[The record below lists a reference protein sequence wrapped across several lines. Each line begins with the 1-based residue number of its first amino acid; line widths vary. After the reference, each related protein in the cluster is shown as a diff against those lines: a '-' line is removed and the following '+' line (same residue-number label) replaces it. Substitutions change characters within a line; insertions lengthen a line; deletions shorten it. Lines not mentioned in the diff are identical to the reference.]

1 LIGRYRE
8 PNVTGMTEVAAR
20 PVSLDSI
27 RTGAVVYLDES
38 RTRIAVTG
46 EDRISWL
53 DGVLSNHVASV
64 SKGGA
69 LYACALTEKGKIIA
83 DAIVIVRGEQC
94 GVWVPKAVAQELVSA
109 WDRYIT
115 MEDVELAQDEGRRLL
130 FLQGGAA
137 EKIAHD
143 SGLHAR
149 AERLDDIG
157 LGSGLVLD
165 VSRDEAEEVEKRLM
179 SVGAVR
185 IEQGDVRTYRVEAG
199 RATFGFDFD
208 QKTYVQEAGLEGRAV
223 SFTKGCYHGQEVVC
237 MLENRGKVSR
247 RLVQLEVDGVAAPG
261 EEITSDGTT
270 MGKVTSVVPHVGG
283 KTIAL
288 AMIKAA
294 VAQEGASISV
304 AGKSGKVL
312 ALAR

>member
-1 LIGRYRE
+1 
-8 PNVTGMTEVAAR
+8 MTEVAPR
-20 PVSLDSI
+20 PISLESI
-27 RTGAVVYLDES
+27 RSGGVVYLDES
-38 RTRIAVTG
+38 RARIAVSG
-46 EDRISWL
+46 DDRISWL
-53 DGVLSNHVASV
+53 NGVLSNDVATV
-64 SKGGA
+64 AKGGA

-83 DAIVIVRGEQC
+83 DAIVVIRDQAC
-94 GVWVPKAVAQELVSA
+94 GVWVPASVADELIAA
-109 WDRYIT
+109 WDRYII
-115 MEDVELAQDEGRRLL
+115 MEDVELTRDESRRLL

-137 EKIAHD
+137 ERIAAD
-143 SGLHAR
+143 AALSAR
-149 AERLDDIG
+149 AEKLDDLG
-157 LGSGLVLD
+157 LGAGLAFD
-165 VSRDEAEEVEKRLM
+165 VSRDEAEEIAKRLV

-185 IEQGDVRTYRVEAG
+185 IEPGDVRTYRIEAG

-208 QKTYVQEAGLEGRAV
+208 QKTYVQEAGLEARAV

-247 RLVQLEVDGVAAPG
+247 RLVQLEVEGIAAPG
-261 EEITSDGTT
+261 EEITSDGST
-270 MGKVTSVVPHVGG
+270 MGKVTSVVPHDDG

-294 VAQEGASISV
+294 RAHEGALLSV